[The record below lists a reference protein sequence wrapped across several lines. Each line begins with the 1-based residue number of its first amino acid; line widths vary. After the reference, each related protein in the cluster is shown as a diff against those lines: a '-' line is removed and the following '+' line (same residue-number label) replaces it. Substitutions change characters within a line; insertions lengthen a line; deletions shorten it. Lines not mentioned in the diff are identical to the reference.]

1 MTTTITR
8 TIARLAR
15 STGLTRRMLLAT
27 GLMLPLLAATP
38 ATQAQ
43 DGTPTAA
50 VKTVVE
56 NILAVLRKPDY
67 NFENDR
73 AAISAEIRRAFDDV
87 AMAQSVLSTN
97 WKNITPA
104 QQDEFKGLLLQT
116 IESTYIGRIKVY
128 TNEVVEF
135 RKEEVNENRASVDSA
150 IISSSGDIPVDYKLR
165 KRADGWFI
173 YDVEVENVSMVS
185 SYRDTYRSIFT
196 KDGIDGLIAQMKAKI
211 AEMEG

>member
-1 MTTTITR
+1 MTTTVTR

-15 STGLTRRMLLAT
+15 SSGITRRLLLAT
-27 GLMLPLLAATP
+27 GLLLPLLAAAP
-38 ATQAQ
+38 AAHAQ
-43 DGTPTAA
+43 GTPTAA

-67 NFENDR
+67 NLENDR

-97 WKNITPA
+97 WKNISPA
-104 QQDEFKGLLLQT
+104 QQAEFKGLLLQT

-135 RKEEVNENRASVDSA
+135 GKEEVNENRASVDSA
-150 IISSSGDIPVDYKLR
+150 IIASSGKIPVNYKLR
-165 KRADGWFI
+165 KRSDGWFI

-211 AEMEG
+211 AEMER

>member
-1 MTTTITR
+1 MTTTVTR

-15 STGLTRRMLLAT
+15 SSGITRRLLLAT
-27 GLMLPLLAATP
+27 GLLLPLLAAVP

-43 DGTPTAA
+43 VTPTAA

-67 NFENDR
+67 NLENDR

-97 WKNITPA
+97 WKNISPA
-104 QQDEFKGLLLQT
+104 QQEEFKGLLLQT

-135 RKEEVNENRASVDSA
+135 GKEEVNENRASVDSA
-150 IISSSGDIPVDYKLR
+150 IIASSGKIPVNYKLR
-165 KRADGWFI
+165 KRSDGWFI

-196 KDGIDGLIAQMKAKI
+196 KDGIDGLIAQMRAKI
-211 AEMEG
+211 AEMEH

>member
-1 MTTTITR
+1 MPTNVTR

-15 STGLTRRMLLAT
+15 STGLSRRLLLAT
-27 GLMLPLLAATP
+27 GLLLHLLLTVP
-38 ATQAQ
+38 AVHAQ
-43 DGTPTAA
+43 GTPTAA

-67 NFENDR
+67 NLENDR

-97 WKNITPA
+97 WKNISPA
-104 QQDEFKGLLLQT
+104 QQQEFKGLLLQT

-128 TNEVVEF
+128 TNEVVKF
-135 RKEEVNENRASVDSA
+135 RKEEVNENRASVDSV
-150 IISSSGDIPVDYKLR
+150 ILSGTGNIPVNYKLR
-165 KRADGWFI
+165 KRNDGWFI

-196 KDGIDGLIAQMKAKI
+196 KDGIDGLIAQMKDKI
-211 AEMEG
+211 AEMEK

>member
-1 MTTTITR
+1 MPTNVTR

-15 STGLTRRMLLAT
+15 STGLSRRLLLAT
-27 GLMLPLLAATP
+27 GLLLPLLLTVP
-38 ATQAQ
+38 AVHAQ
-43 DGTPTAA
+43 GTPTAA

-67 NFENDR
+67 NLENDR

-97 WKNITPA
+97 WKNISPA
-104 QQDEFKGLLLQT
+104 QQQEFKGLLLQT
-116 IESTYIGRIKVY
+116 IESSYIGRIKVY

-135 RKEEVNENRASVDSA
+135 RKEEVNENRASVDSV
-150 IISSSGDIPVDYKLR
+150 ILSGTGNIPVNYKLR
-165 KRADGWFI
+165 KRNDGWFI

-196 KDGIDGLIAQMKAKI
+196 KDGIDGLIAQMKDKI
-211 AEMEG
+211 AEMEK

>member
-1 MTTTITR
+1 MATPIISTITR
-8 TIARLAR
+8 FAR
-15 STGLTRRMLLAT
+15 STGLTRRLLLAT
-27 GLMLPLLAATP
+27 GLMLPLLAAVP
-38 ATQAQ
+38 AASAQ

-50 VKTVVE
+50 VKSVVE

-67 NFENDR
+67 NLEKDR

-97 WKNITPA
+97 WKNISTA
-104 QQDEFKGLLLQT
+104 QQNEFKGLLLQT

-128 TNEVVEF
+128 TNESVEF
-135 RKEEVNENRASVDSA
+135 RKEEVNENRASVDSV
-150 IISSSGDIPVDYKLR
+150 IISSSGNIPVNYKLR
-165 KRADGWFI
+165 KRSDGWFI

-196 KDGIDGLIAQMKAKI
+196 KDGIDGLMAQMKAKI

>member
-1 MTTTITR
+1 MPTNVTR
-8 TIARLAR
+8 SISRLAR
-15 STGLTRRMLLAT
+15 STGLSRRLLLAT
-27 GLMLPLLAATP
+27 GLLLPLLLTVP
-38 ATQAQ
+38 AVHAQ
-43 DGTPTAA
+43 GTPTAA

-67 NFENDR
+67 NLENDR

-97 WKNITPA
+97 WKNISPA
-104 QQDEFKGLLLQT
+104 QQQEFKGLLLKT
-116 IESTYIGRIKVY
+116 IESSYIGRIKVY

-135 RKEEVNENRASVDSA
+135 RKEEVNENRASVDSV
-150 IISSSGDIPVDYKLR
+150 ILSGTGNIPVNYKLR
-165 KRADGWFI
+165 KRNDGWFI

-196 KDGIDGLIAQMKAKI
+196 KDGIDGLIAQMKDKI
-211 AEMEG
+211 AEMEK

>member
-1 MTTTITR
+1 MPTNVTR

-15 STGLTRRMLLAT
+15 STGLSRRLLLAT
-27 GLMLPLLAATP
+27 GLLLPLLLTVP
-38 ATQAQ
+38 AVHAQ
-43 DGTPTAA
+43 GTPTAA

-67 NFENDR
+67 NLENDR

-97 WKNITPA
+97 WKNISPA
-104 QQDEFKGLLLQT
+104 QQQEFKGLLLQT
-116 IESTYIGRIKVY
+116 IESSYIGRIKVY

-135 RKEEVNENRASVDSA
+135 RKEEVNENRASVDSV
-150 IISSSGDIPVDYKLR
+150 ILSGTGNIPVNYKLR
-165 KRADGWFI
+165 KRNDGWFI

-196 KDGIDGLIAQMKAKI
+196 KDGIDGLIAQIKDKI
-211 AEMEG
+211 AEMEK

>member
-8 TIARLAR
+8 TIDRLAR
-15 STGLTRRMLLAT
+15 SSGLTRRLLLAA
-27 GLMLPLLAATP
+27 GLLLPLLAAAP
-38 ATQAQ
+38 AVQAQ
-43 DGTPTAA
+43 DTPTAA

-67 NFENDR
+67 NLEKDR

-97 WKNITPA
+97 WKNISPA

-135 RKEEVNENRASVDSA
+135 GKEEVNENRASVDSA
-150 IISSSGDIPVDYKLR
+150 IIASSGKIPVNYKLR
-165 KRADGWFI
+165 KRSDGWFI

-185 SYRDTYRSIFT
+185 SYRDTYRSIFS

>member
-1 MTTTITR
+1 MPTNVTR

-15 STGLTRRMLLAT
+15 STGLSRRLLLAT
-27 GLMLPLLAATP
+27 GLLLPLLLTVP
-38 ATQAQ
+38 AVHAQ
-43 DGTPTAA
+43 GTPTAA

-67 NFENDR
+67 NLENDR

-97 WKNITPA
+97 WKNISPA
-104 QQDEFKGLLLQT
+104 QQQEFKGLLLQT

-135 RKEEVNENRASVDSA
+135 RKEEVNENRASVDSV
-150 IISSSGDIPVDYKLR
+150 ILSGTGNIPVNYKLR
-165 KRADGWFI
+165 KRNDGWFI

-196 KDGIDGLIAQMKAKI
+196 KDGIDGLIAQMKDKI
-211 AEMEG
+211 AEMEK

>member
-1 MTTTITR
+1 MPTNVTR
-8 TIARLAR
+8 TISRLAR
-15 STGLTRRMLLAT
+15 STGLSRRLLLAT
-27 GLMLPLLAATP
+27 GLLLPLLLTVP
-38 ATQAQ
+38 AVHAQ
-43 DGTPTAA
+43 GTPTAA

-67 NFENDR
+67 NLENDR

-97 WKNITPA
+97 WKNISPA
-104 QQDEFKGLLLQT
+104 QQQEFKGLLLKT
-116 IESTYIGRIKVY
+116 IESSYIGRIKVY

-135 RKEEVNENRASVDSA
+135 RKEEVNENRASVDSV
-150 IISSSGDIPVDYKLR
+150 ILSGTGNIPVNYKLR
-165 KRADGWFI
+165 KRNDGWFI

-196 KDGIDGLIAQMKAKI
+196 KDGIDGLIAQMKDKI
-211 AEMEG
+211 AEMEK